1 MKNKAVD
8 VVCLGLVAAMFGTV
22 AVLNLFQPNRPTESE
37 MEQRTLAKMPEFSLK
52 ALADG
57 SFFAGT
63 SSFVSDTFIG
73 RDSLV
78 GLSRKMDT
86 LLGIDYSV
94 GGENAGFVLLDNAT
108 GANADDE
115 EAASAAA
122 DLIAA
127 AFEGLLNTDTSDDT
141 ADTEDT
147 ENDSPAV
154 TAPVVDNII
163 HDEAEVGAEDVTI
176 SEIEHEAE
184 SEVDSAEEPDT
195 EASTDTDTDTDTEN
209 SGEPAGEPEN
219 EPEIPAGVDME
230 GNAGTDSVEKTD
242 GTTPAE
248 EEKKDTSPVVR
259 AIHLSKSSI
268 KLTVGS
274 GAVVYATV
282 ESDTETGAKVKWSV
296 SDKNIATISIN
307 PNGGIDVKGVSE
319 GNCTLTCSAG
329 EGDTLVKQQCE
340 VSVQQV
346 VTLTNSDETLN
357 ADFLP
362 DGLFIYGDAVYTQ
375 AYYSETNAKNYA
387 QTAAYY
393 KTLFGENTRVSM
405 VVAPVSAMVID
416 NPTVTSK
423 IPDQK
428 DILDKMAALTDPS
441 VNFVDAYS
449 EMYEHR
455 DEYLFFKSDHHWTA
469 RGAYYAYS
477 AFAKSIGLEP
487 TPLDGFD
494 YSIMNDSYSGSMY
507 NYTYDSRV
515 KNFTDKIEAFF
526 PRKSLTMT
534 VTGING
540 ATYNYDTCIVS
551 TNKTYVTFIAGD
563 NPYTVINV
571 PDNPQDMNVLVLK
584 DSFGNAFVP
593 FLCEHY
599 GNIIVVDTRHT
610 SMNVYEQLKDY
621 GLTDIIFV
629 NNIQAANSSS
639 WYSLYMKAV
648 GVNIGG
654 R

>member
-8 VVCLGLVAAMFGTV
+8 VVCLCVVAALFGTV
-22 AVLNLFQPNRPTESE
+22 AVLNLIQPNRPTESA
-37 MEQRTLAKMPEFSLK
+37 MEQRTLAKMPAFSLES
-52 ALADG
+52 LADG

-94 GGENAGFVLLDNAT
+94 GGENADFVLLDNAT
-108 GANADDE
+108 GSKIDEE
-115 EAASAAA
+115 EAANAAA
-122 DLIAA
+122 DKIAE
-127 AFEGLLNTDTSDDT
+127 AFDSLLNPP
-141 ADTEDT
+141 ATE
-147 ENDSPAV
+147 
-154 TAPVVDNII
+154 
-163 HDEAEVGAEDVTI
+163 
-176 SEIEHEAE
+176 
-184 SEVDSAEEPDT
+184 
-195 EASTDTDTDTDTEN
+195 TDTEN
-209 SGEPAGEPEN
+209 TETPEIDTDDVTTEESVIDVEHEIEDETEDEIDTSPEPEN
-219 EPEIPAGVDME
+219 DPEPEIPSDTDM
-230 GNAGTDSVEKTD
+230 
-242 GTTPAE
+242 PAE
-248 EEKKDTSPVVR
+248 VPVTPDNADNGTNAEENNAPVVR
-259 AIHLSKSSI
+259 AIHLSKSSV

-274 GAVVYATV
+274 GSVIYATV
-282 ESDTETGAKVKWSV
+282 ESDSETGAKVKWSV
-296 SDKNIATISIN
+296 SDKNVASISVN
-307 PNGGIDVKGVSE
+307 PEGGINVRGVSD
-319 GNCTLTCSAG
+319 GTCVLTCSAG
-329 EGDTLVKQQCE
+329 EGDSLVREQCE
-340 VSVQQV
+340 VVVQNV
-346 VTLTNSDETLN
+346 VTLTNGDENLN

-416 NPTVTSK
+416 NPAVTSK

-428 DILDKMAALTDPS
+428 EILDKMAALVDPS

-477 AFAKSIGLEP
+477 AFAKSVGLEP

-494 YSIMNDSYSGSMY
+494 YNIMNDSYSGSMY

-515 KNFTDKIEAFF
+515 KNFVDTIEAFF
-526 PRKSLTMT
+526 PRKAHTMT

-540 ATYNYDTCIVS
+540 AVYNYDTCIVG
-551 TNKTYVTFIAGD
+551 TNRTYVTFIAGD

-654 R
+654 